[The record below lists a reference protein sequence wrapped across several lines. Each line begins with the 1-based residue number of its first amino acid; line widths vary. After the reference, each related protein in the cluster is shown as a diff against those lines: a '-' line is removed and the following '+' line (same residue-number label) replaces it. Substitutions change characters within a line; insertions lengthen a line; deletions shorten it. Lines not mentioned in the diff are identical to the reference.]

1 MMASQTQVSGAEPAR
16 ASWINDPKF
25 RGIFFQLVVAA
36 AIIAFVWWIVGNT
49 TENLRRANIASG
61 FGFLNGRS
69 GFDLSQSLIA
79 YSSNSTFGRA
89 LVVGLLNTMLVA
101 VTGIITATIVGFIVG
116 IGRLS
121 KNWLIARICT
131 VYVEVFRNIPP
142 LLVIFFWYLGVL
154 SVLPGPRDSV
164 DLPLGSYLNN
174 RGLFLPRVIWDQA
187 AWVIPVSIAAAI
199 IAIVAIGIWARR
211 RQAATGRIFPM
222 FRVGLAIFIGL
233 PVITYFLAGSPAT
246 VELPELST
254 FNIRGGWTIR
264 PEFLSLYLALS
275 FYTASFIAEIVRAGV
290 LGVSKGQSEAAY
302 SLGLSPRRTL
312 RLVVVPQALR
322 IIIPPLTSQY
332 LNLTKNSSL
341 AIAVGYADLVA
352 IGQTTMNQT
361 GQAIEV
367 VAIWMVVY
375 LGLSL
380 LTSGFMNW
388 YNAKMALVER

>member
-1 MMASQTQVSGAEPAR
+1 MASQTEVRGAEPAR
-16 ASWINDPKF
+16 ASWINDPKV
-25 RGIFFQLVVAA
+25 RGILFQIIVAVA
-36 AIIAFVWWIVGNT
+36 LIAFVWWIVGNT

-89 LVVGLLNTMLVA
+89 LLVGLLNTMLVA
-101 VTGIITATIVGFIVG
+101 VTGIVTATIVGFIVG

-174 RGLFLPRVIWDQA
+174 RGLFLPRVIWDEA
-187 AWVIPVSIAAAI
+187 AWVIPAAILAAILAI
-199 IAIVAIGIWARR
+199 IALSLW
-211 RQAATGRIFPM
+211 GR
-222 FRVGLAIFIGL
+222 RVGLAILIVL
-233 PVITYFLAGSPAT
+233 PVLAYFMAGSPASL
-246 VELPELST
+246 ELPELST

-302 SLGLSPRRTL
+302 SLGLPPRRTL

-361 GQAIEV
+361 GQAIEI